1 MKTNIGALDRALR
14 IGIGLLLLTLTLTET
29 IGLWGYIGL
38 LPLVTG
44 LVATCPL
51 YSLLGV
57 RTCPRDAG

>member
-1 MKTNIGALDRALR
+1 MKTNIGILDRALR
-14 IGIGLLLLTLTLTET
+14 IGIGLLLLTLTLTEM
-29 IGLWGYIGL
+29 IGLWGYVGV

-51 YSLLGV
+51 YTLLGV

>member
-1 MKTNIGALDRALR
+1 MKTNIGTLDRALR
-14 IGIGLLLLTLTLTET
+14 IGIGLLLLTLTLTEM
-29 IGLWGYIGL
+29 IGLWGYIGV

-51 YSLLGV
+51 YALLGV

>member
-1 MKTNIGALDRALR
+1 MKINVGSLDRALR
-14 IGIGLLLLTLTLTET
+14 IGIGLLLLTLTLTEA
-29 IGLWGYIGL
+29 IGLWGSIGL